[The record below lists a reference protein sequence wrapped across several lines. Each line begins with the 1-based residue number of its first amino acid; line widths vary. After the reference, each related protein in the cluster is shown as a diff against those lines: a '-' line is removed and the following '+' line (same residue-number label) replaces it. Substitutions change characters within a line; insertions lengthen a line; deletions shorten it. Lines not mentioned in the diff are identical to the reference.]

1 MATKDCTFFVD
12 IDGRQVEMDFDGF
25 RAYLM
30 QDGVM
35 ATLAPDLTKKRGQ
48 KAGFT
53 VTAQKAEP
61 TPARA
66 EAAKTTAEPFKVDVG
81 GVEGQGYAFSR
92 QTKASLIENVI
103 KGGEYITDFTVF
115 AVRAAIRPKGLKHVK
130 DAEQTRPAPDI
141 VRDRW
146 ENTYIKAAQEPANI
160 VGVWSLNK
168 RIDIALIQSG
178 DMIVPLNARDL
189 KALYELV
196 EFDALKVAKGDPTS
210 PVIALKNGQPVGM
223 TAPFHGDMLEQTY
236 RVTPDKL
243 RGAADQIQQTLGT
256 PAEPAP
262 ARAEA
267 PKARAEG
274 TTQKTE
280 APAPTE
286 LEVSAE
292 NLRKLMPKLSKARA
306 EAIIAVMKAMGI
318 PFDRLKLAKGKVEA
332 KGTLQQADTKA
343 RDAEYMAAVKA
354 GDTAKAQRMVEEAA
368 KAAGYTTGP
377 VEHGSGARFTQFKP
391 EFQGTVTE
399 AKSTSGAWFFTD
411 GTRTAKGYA
420 VYAAEEGPIKQLM
433 RQAEAAE
440 RKGDWDTYERLIQ
453 QAEDAVYG
461 EEGAAATAERRKNAV
476 VYKGFL
482 RGKFKTIDAQGET
495 PATLSAS
502 EDFVEFDGSITAAIS
517 AAKRQGFDGL
527 IIQNLDD
534 APGVVEVANHF
545 VVWDSSQFK
554 SADPITYDNKGN
566 VIPLSQRFKAESP
579 DIRYQGEAF
588 PLGSITFID
597 DLNALISV
605 FEKANFSTV
614 IHEAMHFYRRHMLNT
629 ENGFTADEIKR
640 FERWA
645 GAKDGKWTVAAEEK
659 AARAFEKY
667 LRDGLAPIPELR
679 DLFRKVARWMR
690 EVYATLTGSPVDI
703 DIPADIRQVFDRIF
717 TLEAERQGK
726 AGGQAAP
733 AAGTQSLQQAD
744 TKARDAEYMAAVKAG
759 DTAKA
764 QKMVEEAAKAAGYN
778 TPKLY
783 HGTPSRFYVFD
794 ASKIGSNGR
803 MLGPGFYFTTDKDT
817 ALGYTGQGGRVVT
830 AYARSMKPLPYSSKP
845 FNASQM
851 QKLLTSI
858 ALIEANSEPGGSWRD
873 GFLSGYVYTYGV
885 NLEAAVKEA
894 SRAFLNEE
902 KALDQ
907 LGGIIGSGVDPAI
920 VNQGLKASL
929 GYDSYTAT
937 GYENR
942 GFGGGDIYVL
952 MESEQVKSADPVTYD
967 DKGNVIPLSQ
977 RFKPESPDIR
987 YQREGEG
994 VPQAETATAAYR
1006 RAMKERQQ
1014 EGAAEAL
1021 RRLGQKKGEPA
1032 TFVSAQPRPS
1042 LEITPVNRRAVIETM
1057 QELREFKR
1065 KLMEQKG
1072 GLAAAT
1078 DADLDKWE
1086 KLLNRVEQLGG
1097 VNPITPQMDAKY
1109 DDLLKELQISDD
1121 WGLPIYRKQLAFT
1134 NDKFMASVE
1143 TAAKTAFGI
1152 PYLVAGGT
1160 HDATSAQQAAEEL
1173 LLDKKEAASVLK
1185 EQENAPER
1193 LSDERLIL
1201 AVIQA
1206 RTGRLAARK
1215 PAIARVVKAVLASS
1229 ERKYKGYDLSNP
1241 TSPTTWEA
1249 DLTDYLEGR
1258 RRRFL
1263 WKGYHHA
1270 FENIVQAIA
1279 ADLRAPTPIK
1289 ATSVFQTGK
1298 PVLATVYRGGL
1309 LTGNEF
1315 QEQFLGAYTKAPSAK
1330 MGYFFA
1336 GRRATSAHY
1345 SIYIERYIVA
1355 MYNPLV
1361 YDYKGNVYRE
1371 ASLAQVVSD
1380 AFKNGHDGV
1389 IAVNFYDPK
1398 PIDNVFVI
1406 PPGGENRIKSYG
1418 LTYDSEGNDI
1428 PLSER
1433 FNPTTKNVLYQGED
1447 PLPNPEGTSTEAF
1460 RRKQAEQRQKNLIDA
1475 MNRLRQGQAQAPK
1488 GEPKAAQPKAA
1499 KEPSQARQAQTTAPR
1514 AAKTAASTPRR
1525 GFGGKSLD
1533 DIFDALLKQA
1543 KAGQLG
1549 VSKEAPATPSELLEE
1564 RIKRGLRD
1572 VLDAVYN
1579 KRVQPESA
1587 VDTARNAAA
1596 NLLAAHQAGE
1606 QSAIDAATAEFRQV
1620 VSESRKA
1627 ARGPQAPR
1635 PPRPKATVAERY
1647 AKMMG
1652 RINEKPKPAAK
1663 ATPAELA
1670 EMTVRQLLRR
1680 MEKQLKV
1687 AKSQGIDVEQM
1698 EVNGT
1703 TVSRK
1708 EFFVNAADEYQDAYV
1723 KQDVPRQQAAYDRMR
1738 MAVDTIVTSLQ
1749 KGKSRPNWHG
1759 IRSPLSYANVIGSYE
1774 AIMGQLGAEISEL
1787 FKRTRTDINNKVMT
1801 FSEGMSFLQEQMNKV
1816 YKPLMKAQGYYG
1828 MPAIIDE
1835 HIKYLRFTAAFSAR
1849 YMKIRQEQSIFK
1861 DPKAW
1866 YTTRRELSREL
1877 IDGQSAAFPMA
1888 AAMIKSVVYT
1898 AKLKYNLKS
1907 ASTNYISLALSV
1919 GPYMRA
1925 NELADIIYEAAKPST
1940 WNRKVAGDRT
1950 LRDVAVG
1957 ETGGRQ
1963 ASGAPADEGLTHW
1976 WHRKDIFQLSSEHVR
1991 IAGYLVGE
1999 RMAEREDQKLRAEG
2013 KAPLSD
2019 YVKARLIRDWIE
2031 KVEFDNSPW
2040 NIAPL
2045 FRGPVASV
2053 AFQFKPFLQKNVER
2067 FIADLQRDPE
2077 AFVLSDPRTPL
2088 GQITNKIPWKYRRV
2102 IGTIGQQVMWG
2113 GIGSLL
2119 TAVPYLKPL
2128 AGVFILAGLMNAL
2141 KGMTDDDEFAE
2152 DLAVAI
2158 YYGAP
2163 AAIGTDLSSS
2173 VGFFE
2178 EPYGKTV
2185 HEQAVNFFLGPLA
2198 STALNVVQEDIKFLE
2213 TAQKEPRL
2221 GGEEE
2226 KRKEM
2231 LRRGINIAKQVTPYV
2246 RMVES
2251 AVDLAQGEGSTMRLD
2266 KEEKLTKWET
2276 AIRALGGAP
2285 IKQTMFF
2292 DEKEAYGWQ
2301 KSLLGK
2307 PTGFERLKKKEGES
2321 DASYFRRKA
2330 KTDQWERTYL
2340 RRLEQ
2345 NPRYRRLK
2353 PEEQEAVRENLWRN
2367 FAEESGKLR
2376 PDTSKFD
2383 ASGLLERRAERVR
2396 SR

>member
-35 ATLAPDLTKKRGQ
+35 ATLAPDLTAKRGK

-66 EAAKTTAEPFKVDVG
+66 EAPKV
-81 GVEGQGYAFSR
+81 
-92 QTKASLIENVI
+92 
-103 KGGEYITDFTVF
+103 
-115 AVRAAIRPKGLKHVK
+115 
-130 DAEQTRPAPDI
+130 
-141 VRDRW
+141 
-146 ENTYIKAAQEPANI
+146 
-160 VGVWSLNK
+160 
-168 RIDIALIQSG
+168 
-178 DMIVPLNARDL
+178 
-189 KALYELV
+189 
-196 EFDALKVAKGDPTS
+196 
-210 PVIALKNGQPVGM
+210 
-223 TAPFHGDMLEQTY
+223 
-236 RVTPDKL
+236 
-243 RGAADQIQQTLGT
+243 
-256 PAEPAP
+256 
-262 ARAEA
+262 
-267 PKARAEG
+267 RAEG

-280 APAPTE
+280 APAPIE

-292 NLRKLMPKLSKARA
+292 NLRKLMPKLGKRRA

-332 KGTLQQADTKA
+332 KGALQQADVKA

-354 GDTAKAQRMVEEAA
+354 GDTAKAQRMVDEAA
-368 KAAGYTTGP
+368 RAAGYTTGP

-554 SADPITYDNKGN
+554 SADPITYDDKGN

-579 DIRYQGEAF
+579 DIRYQGEAS

-614 IHEAMHFYRRHMLNT
+614 LHEAMHFYRRHMLNT
-629 ENGFTADEIKR
+629 ENGFTAEEIKR

-645 GAKDGKWTVAAEEK
+645 GARNGNWTVAAEEK

-679 DLFRKVARWMR
+679 DLFRRVAQWMR

-726 AGGQAAP
+726 AGGQATP
-733 AAGTQSLQQAD
+733 AAGAQSLQQEASA
-744 TKARDAEYMAAVKAG
+744 TPVPAV
-759 DTAKA
+759 
-764 QKMVEEAAKAAGYN
+764 VEAAKKWAGVSEVTPSLSDAQSKIYAAVYKANESRLLDIAEQYTALIRKMQETMLEQPLDALAKAVPLGSAFVQGARKQPGS
-778 TPKLY
+778 TDATIKPKLVDYVMDSLEGPLSDWIYEHLAEHTGVPVSQWHQRRDIRDKFTIAEQVTAADKQKAGSAQSLRDNKTRFTTGKPVLVQAY
-783 HGTPSRFYVFD
+783 HGTSAAGIEGHQF
-794 ASKIGSNGR
+794 
-803 MLGPGFYFTTDKDT
+803 
-817 ALGYTGQGGRVVT
+817 
-830 AYARSMKPLPYSSKP
+830 SS
-845 FNASQM
+845 
-851 QKLLTSI
+851 
-858 ALIEANSEPGGSWRD
+858 
-873 GFLSGYVYTYGV
+873 
-885 NLEAAVKEA
+885 
-894 SRAFLNEE
+894 
-902 KALDQ
+902 
-907 LGGIIGSGVDPAI
+907 
-920 VNQGLKASL
+920 
-929 GYDSYTAT
+929 
-937 GYENR
+937 
-942 GFGGGDIYVL
+942 GFGGAATGAESASRGFFFAGSQLTSLAYAMDAVPAQGRITAPRVLTFFVKMRNPLVYDMKGVEYREKSYNDILIQAAEKGHDGVVITNTYDGGPLDNIFVVL
-952 MESEQVKSADPVTYD
+952 HGNETQIKSADPITYD
-967 DKGNVIPLSQ
+967 DAGKPIPMGK
-977 RFKPESPDIR
+977 RFQGTADIR

-1014 EGAAEAL
+1014 ERAAKAL

-1032 TFVSAQPRPS
+1032 TLVPAQPRPS

-1065 KLMEQKG
+1065 KLTEQKG

-1086 KLLNRVEQLGG
+1086 KLLNRIEQLGG

-1215 PAIARVVKAVLASS
+1215 RAIARVVKAVLASS

-1241 TSPTTWEA
+1241 TSPATWEA
-1249 DLTDYLEGR
+1249 DLTDYIEGR

-1309 LTGNEF
+1309 LTGDEF
-1315 QEQFLGAYTKAPSAK
+1315 QEQFLGAYTQAPSAK

-1460 RRKQAEQRQKNLIDA
+1460 RRKQAEQRQKNIMDA

-1488 GEPKAAQPKAA
+1488 GEPKTAQPKTA
-1499 KEPSQARQAQTTAPR
+1499 KEPSQARQGQTRAPR
-1514 AAKTAASTPRR
+1514 AARTAASTPRR
-1525 GFGGKSLD
+1525 GFGGKSFD
-1533 DIFDALLKQA
+1533 EIFDALLRQA

-1549 VSKEAPATPSELLEE
+1549 VPKNAPATPSELLEE
-1564 RIKRGLRD
+1564 RIKRGVRD
-1572 VLDAVYN
+1572 VLIAVYN
-1579 KRVQPESA
+1579 KRVQPESVVDA
-1587 VDTARNAAA
+1587 VRNAAA
-1596 NLLAAHQAGE
+1596 ELLAAHQTGK
-1606 QSAIDAATAEFRQV
+1606 QSEIDAATAEFRKL

-1627 ARGPQAPR
+1627 I
-1635 PPRPKATVAERY
+1635 RPKVTVAERY

-1698 EVNGT
+1698 EVNGA

-1723 KQDVPRQQAAYDRMR
+1723 KQDIPRQQAAYDRMR

-1816 YKPLMKAQGYYG
+1816 YKPMMKAQGYYG

-1849 YMKIRQEQSIFK
+1849 YTKIRKEQSIFK

-1963 ASGAPADEGLTHW
+1963 AEGAPADEGLTHW

-2231 LRRGINIAKQVTPYV
+2231 LRRGVNIAKQVTPYV
-2246 RMVES
+2246 RMLES

-2285 IKQTMFF
+2285 LKQTMFF

>member
-35 ATLAPDLTKKRGQ
+35 ATLAPDLTAKRGK

-66 EAAKTTAEPFKVDVG
+66 EA
-81 GVEGQGYAFSR
+81 
-92 QTKASLIENVI
+92 
-103 KGGEYITDFTVF
+103 
-115 AVRAAIRPKGLKHVK
+115 
-130 DAEQTRPAPDI
+130 
-141 VRDRW
+141 
-146 ENTYIKAAQEPANI
+146 
-160 VGVWSLNK
+160 
-168 RIDIALIQSG
+168 
-178 DMIVPLNARDL
+178 
-189 KALYELV
+189 
-196 EFDALKVAKGDPTS
+196 
-210 PVIALKNGQPVGM
+210 
-223 TAPFHGDMLEQTY
+223 
-236 RVTPDKL
+236 
-243 RGAADQIQQTLGT
+243 
-256 PAEPAP
+256 
-262 ARAEA
+262 

-274 TTQKTE
+274 ATQKTE

-292 NLRKLMPKLSKARA
+292 NLRKLMPKLGKRRA

-318 PFDRLKLAKGKVEA
+318 PFDRLRLAKGKVEA
-332 KGTLQQADTKA
+332 KGTLQQADVKA

-354 GDTAKAQRMVEEAA
+354 GDTAKAQKMVEEAA

-554 SADPITYDNKGN
+554 SADPITYDDKGN

-579 DIRYQGEAF
+579 DIRYQGEAS

-614 IHEAMHFYRRHMLNT
+614 LHEAMHFYRRHMLNT
-629 ENGFTADEIKR
+629 ENGFTAEEIKR

-645 GAKDGKWTVAAEEK
+645 GAKNGNWTVAAEEK

-679 DLFRKVARWMR
+679 DLFRRVAQWMR

-717 TLEAERQGK
+717 TLEAERQRK
-726 AGGQAAP
+726 AP
-733 AAGTQSLQQAD
+733 PTTLQQAD
-744 TKARDAEYMAAVKAG
+744 AAPAPAV
-759 DTAKA
+759 
-764 QKMVEEAAKAAGYN
+764 VEAAKKWAGVSEVTPSLSDAQGKVYTAVYKAN
-778 TPKLY
+778 ESRLLDIAEQYTTLTRKMQETMLAQPLDTLAKAVPLGSVFVQGARNQPGSTDATIKPKLVDYVMDSLDDALFDWMYEHLAEHTGVPVSQWHQRRDIRDKFTIAEQITAADKQKAGSAQSLRDNKNRFTTGKPVLVQVY
-783 HGTPSRFYVFD
+783 HGTSEAGIAGHQF
-794 ASKIGSNGR
+794 
-803 MLGPGFYFTTDKDT
+803 
-817 ALGYTGQGGRVVT
+817 
-830 AYARSMKPLPYSSKP
+830 SS
-845 FNASQM
+845 
-851 QKLLTSI
+851 
-858 ALIEANSEPGGSWRD
+858 
-873 GFLSGYVYTYGV
+873 
-885 NLEAAVKEA
+885 
-894 SRAFLNEE
+894 
-902 KALDQ
+902 
-907 LGGIIGSGVDPAI
+907 
-920 VNQGLKASL
+920 
-929 GYDSYTAT
+929 
-937 GYENR
+937 
-942 GFGGGDIYVL
+942 GFGGAATGAESATRGFFFAGSQLTSLAYAMDAVPAQGRITAPRVLTFFVKMRNPLVYDMKGVEYREKSYNDILIQAAEKGHDGVVITNTYDGGPLDNIFVVL
-952 MESEQVKSADPVTYD
+952 HGNEKQIKSADPVTYD
-967 DKGNVIPLSQ
+967 DAGKPIPMGK
-977 RFKPESPDIR
+977 RFQGTADIR

-1014 EGAAEAL
+1014 ERAAKAL

-1032 TFVSAQPRPS
+1032 TLVPAQPRPS

-1057 QELREFKR
+1057 QELREFR
-1065 KLMEQKG
+1065 K
-1072 GLAAAT
+1072 
-1078 DADLDKWE
+1078 DLDKRGVDIADANEADLEQWE

-1097 VNPITPQMDAKY
+1097 VNPITPQMDA
-1109 DDLLKELQISDD
+1109 
-1121 WGLPIYRKQLAFT
+1121 AFVRVAQQGAT
-1134 NDKFMASVE
+1134 SPAAIRLIED
-1143 TAAKTAFGI
+1143 AAKKAFGI
-1152 PYLVAGGT
+1152 SKLVAGNT
-1160 HDATSAQQAAEEL
+1160 HTRTIQAPLALDEKQEILKALNRKTTSGQLSLDVQRV
-1173 LLDKKEAASVLK
+1173 LLDRRYDVKGAWARSKNWRQTLEDYLTG
-1185 EQENAPER
+1185 N
-1193 LSDERLIL
+1193 DERFSESQKRELK
-1201 AVIQA
+1201 AYVQDVVNEM
-1206 RTGRLAARK
+1206 RQFTK
-1215 PAIARVVKAVLASS
+1215 QVPVKA
-1229 ERKYKGYDLSNP
+1229 
-1241 TSPTTWEA
+1241 
-1249 DLTDYLEGR
+1249 TD
-1258 RRRFL
+1258 
-1263 WKGYHHA
+1263 
-1270 FENIVQAIA
+1270 
-1279 ADLRAPTPIK
+1279 
-1289 ATSVFQTGK
+1289 VFQTGK
-1298 PVLATVYRGGL
+1298 PVLASVYRGGDL
-1309 LTGNEF
+1309 VGNEF
-1315 QEQFLGAYTKAPSAK
+1315 QERFLGLFTGAPSAK

-1336 GRRATSAHY
+1336 GRSETSSNY
-1345 SIYIERYIVA
+1345 SSNVQRYVVA

-1361 YDYKGNVYRE
+1361 FDFKGDRQRVARL
-1371 ASLAQVVSD
+1371 SQVIRD
-1380 AFKNGHDGV
+1380 AYADGHDGV
-1389 IAVNFYDPK
+1389 IAVNIYDPA
-1398 PIDNVFVI
+1398 PIDNVFII

-1418 LTYDSEGNDI
+1418 LTSREEGLI

-1460 RRKQAEQRQKNLIDA
+1460 RRKQAEQRQKNIMDA

-1499 KEPSQARQAQTTAPR
+1499 TEPSQA
-1514 AAKTAASTPRR
+1514 
-1525 GFGGKSLD
+1525 
-1533 DIFDALLKQA
+1533 
-1543 KAGQLG
+1543 
-1549 VSKEAPATPSELLEE
+1549 
-1564 RIKRGLRD
+1564 
-1572 VLDAVYN
+1572 
-1579 KRVQPESA
+1579 
-1587 VDTARNAAA
+1587 
-1596 NLLAAHQAGE
+1596 
-1606 QSAIDAATAEFRQV
+1606 RQV

-1723 KQDVPRQQAAYDRMR
+1723 KQDIPRQQAAYDRMR

-1749 KGKSRPNWHG
+1749 KGKSRPLWHG
-1759 IRSPLSYANVIGSYE
+1759 LRSPLSYANVIGSYE
-1774 AIMGQLGAEISEL
+1774 GVMGQLGAEISEL

-1816 YKPLMKAQGYYG
+1816 YKPMMKAQGYYG

-1849 YMKIRQEQSIFK
+1849 YMKIRQEQSILK

-1898 AKLKYNLKS
+1898 AKLKYNVKS

-1963 ASGAPADEGLTHW
+1963 AEGAPADEGLTHW

-2040 NIAPL
+2040 NIAPW
-2045 FRGPVASV
+2045 FRGPKAGIVL
-2053 AFQFKPFLQKNVER
+2053 QFKPFLQKNVER

-2088 GQITNKIPWKYRRV
+2088 GQITSKIPWKYRRV

-2141 KGMTDDDEFAE
+2141 KGITDDDEFAE
-2152 DLAVAI
+2152 DLAIGI

-2163 AAIGTDLSSS
+2163 AAIGVDLSSS
-2173 VGFFE
+2173 LGFFE
-2178 EPYGKTV
+2178 EAYGKTI
-2185 HEQAVNFFLGPLA
+2185 HEQVVNFTLGPFVG
-2198 STALNVVQEDIKFLE
+2198 TVTNVAQKQYQYWEA
-2213 TAQKEPRL
+2213 AQKEPRL
-2221 GGEEE
+2221 GGDEE
-2226 KRKEM
+2226 KRKELM
-2231 LRRGINIAKQVTPYV
+2231 RRGIDIAKQVTPYV
-2246 RMVES
+2246 RMLES

-2266 KEEKLTKWET
+2266 KEEELTKWET

-2285 IKQTMFF
+2285 LKQTMFF